1 MKPNNKKIKKV
12 GDILSDVVIIMGSS
26 SDIKIAKKA
35 VNIFEEFGIS
45 YDITVASAHRTSE
58 RVRDITVESTKNGTK
73 VFIAIAGL
81 AAHLPGIVK
90 ANTTRPVIG
99 VPVESKLNGLDALLA
114 CVQTPKGVPVATVG
128 IDRGENAAILAAQI
142 IGIHDK
148 NIRKKVLEYKSNMVK
163 KIEGDQEYIRK
174 EIGGKYLIA
183 RSYGKFLAD
192 VEEKFKIYENKNDE
206 GEDSVLIVAGSYSD
220 IKIVESIVEIL
231 KSFDI
236 QYKIE
241 IASPN
246 RYPQKLHK
254 AVVNGTVSGTKV
266 FICVSGLSG
275 FVSGAVAAHTDR
287 PVISVPH
294 DVKLGG
300 LDSLITMAQMP
311 PGVPTATVG
320 IDNGKNAAILA
331 VEMLAVNNEEL
342 KEKLTSF
349 RKNLSEMVDFI
360 NTAQIS

>member
-1 MKPNNKKIKKV
+1 M
-12 GDILSDVVIIMGSS
+12 SDVVIIMGSS
-26 SDIKIAKKA
+26 SDMSIAKRA
-35 VNIFEEFGIS
+35 VDIFENFGIS

-58 RVRDITVESTKNGTK
+58 RVRDITVESTRNGTK

-99 VPVESKLNGLDALLA
+99 VPVESKLNGLDALFA

-128 IDRGENAAILAAQI
+128 IDRGENAAILAAEI
-142 IGIHDK
+142 IGIYNKDV
-148 NIRKKVLEYKSNMVK
+148 RGKVLDYKSGMVK
-163 KIEGDQEYIRK
+163 KIDDDQEYIRK
-174 EIGGKYLIA
+174 EIGGKYLMA
-183 RSYGKFLAD
+183 RSYGKPLAD
-192 VEEKFKIYENKNDE
+192 VEEKFKIYGNEKDIGENEND
-206 GEDSVLIVAGSYSD
+206 VLIVAGSYSD
-220 IKIVESIVEIL
+220 IKIVESVVETL

-236 QYKIE
+236 KYKIE

-254 AVVNGTVSGTKV
+254 AVVNGTISGTKV

-294 DVKLGG
+294 SVKLGG
-300 LDSLITMAQMP
+300 LDSLLTMVQMP

-331 VEMLAVNNEEL
+331 VEIIAVDNKKL

-360 NTAQIS
+360 NIKDKLSLMSSGQYK